1 MQPKNYGEQGEVNM
15 RRRSTAEDEDAVSEI
30 LGVIMMLAMVITI
43 MGGVWIFLNPY
54 LVAFHDNTNW
64 NSASNIADRIEDRI
78 DVVGD
83 APDGTGTRQALSLK
97 SSSINPA
104 NLVEEW
110 MIAADL
116 SPLEVVRVNELNAT
130 SFEFLALNESVT
142 SVIVQTVQNTTQYS
156 VLPTIDWTTV
166 DHNMDSETYLI
177 IDFYNAGGDHVHRWS
192 RFVLSGLSVNTAIDG
207 GMNQIALINDARI
220 SRDPTT
226 SWAIE
231 EAPKLRLDTLVD
243 GSTRL
248 SIVLTDVRLGSAL
261 GNGPN
266 VGFKV
271 ESLGPIQLF
280 TGESYNLQIKV
291 TNTLHSVIDPQYHE
305 AWLNE
310 YTISRAS
317 GTLGEFVGITPY
329 QRASGSDGLTV
340 ETQGL
345 PLYLEI
351 DVRRLAVNA

>member
-1 MQPKNYGEQGEVNM
+1 MQPKNYIAQGEVRM
-15 RRRSTAEDEDAVSEI
+15 RRRSSMEDDDAVSEI

-54 LVAFHDNTNW
+54 LVAFNDNTNW
-64 NSASNIADRIEDRI
+64 NSASNIADRVEDRF

-110 MIAADL
+110 MIASDL
-116 SPLEVVRVNELNAT
+116 TPHEVVNVIELNAS
-130 SFEFLALNESVT
+130 SFQYLALNETVTTIVVQSPENTSEFSVT
-142 SVIVQTVQNTTQYS
+142 SS
-156 VLPTIDWTTV
+156 FDWSTID
-166 DHNMDSETYLI
+166 HNQDSESYLI
-177 IDFYNAGGDHVHRWS
+177 IDFYNAAGQHVHRWS
-192 RFVLSGLSVNTAIDG
+192 RFVLSGISISTAIDG

-220 SRDPTT
+220 TKDPTT

-231 EAPKLRLDTLVD
+231 EAPRLRLDTLVD

-248 SIVLTDVRLGSAL
+248 SLVLTDVRLESVL

-271 ESLGPIQLF
+271 ESQGPIQLF
-280 TGESYNLQIKV
+280 TGESYNLQIRVK
-291 TNTLHSVIDPQYHE
+291 NTLHSVIDPQYHDI
-305 AWLNE
+305 WLND
-310 YTISRAS
+310 YTINRAA

-340 ETQGL
+340 ETQGQAL
-345 PLYLEI
+345 SLEI
-351 DVRRLAVNA
+351 DVRRLVVNG

>member
-1 MQPKNYGEQGEVNM
+1 M
-15 RRRSTAEDEDAVSEI
+15 
-30 LGVIMMLAMVITI
+30 
-43 MGGVWIFLNPY
+43 
-54 LVAFHDNTNW
+54 
-64 NSASNIADRIEDRI
+64 
-78 DVVGD
+78 
-83 APDGTGTRQALSLK
+83 
-97 SSSINPA
+97 
-104 NLVEEW
+104 
-110 MIAADL
+110 
-116 SPLEVVRVNELNAT
+116 
-130 SFEFLALNESVT
+130 
-142 SVIVQTVQNTTQYS
+142 
-156 VLPTIDWTTV
+156 
-166 DHNMDSETYLI
+166 
-177 IDFYNAGGDHVHRWS
+177 
-192 RFVLSGLSVNTAIDG
+192 
-207 GMNQIALINDARI
+207 
-220 SRDPTT
+220 
-226 SWAIE
+226 
-231 EAPKLRLDTLVD
+231 
-243 GSTRL
+243 
-248 SIVLTDVRLGSAL
+248 GSAL

>member
-1 MQPKNYGEQGEVNM
+1 MHPNNYAQQGDVKM
-15 RRRSTAEDEDAVSEI
+15 HRQKTDDDGDAVSEI

-64 NSASNIADRIEDRI
+64 HSASNIADRIEDRI

-83 APDGTGTRQALSLK
+83 SPEGTGTQQALSIK

-110 MIAADL
+110 IIASDL
-116 SPLEVVRVNELNAT
+116 TPNEVVQVNELNAS
-130 SFEFLALNESVT
+130 SFQFMALNESVT
-142 SVIVQTVQNTTQYS
+142 SISVQN
-156 VLPTIDWTTV
+156 PTNVSTFDVSSGFDWTTIE
-166 DHNMDSETYLI
+166 HNLVSETFLI
-177 IDFYNAGGDHVHRWS
+177 IDFYNAGDVHVHRWS
-192 RFVLSGLSVNTAIDG
+192 RFVLSGLSISTLIDG
-207 GMNQIALINDARI
+207 GLNQIALINDARI
-220 SRDPTT
+220 SKDPST
-226 SWAIE
+226 SWSIE
-231 EAPKLRLDTLVD
+231 EAPRLRLDTLVD

-248 SIVLTDVRLGSAL
+248 SLVLTDVQLDSAIES
-261 GNGPN
+261 GGN

-280 TGESYNLQIKV
+280 TGESYNLQMKV
-291 TNTLHSVIDPQYHE
+291 KNTLHSVIDPQYHE
-305 AWLNE
+305 IWLTD

-317 GTLGEFVGITPY
+317 GTLDEFVGITPY
-329 QRASGSDGLTV
+329 QRASGIDGLTV
-340 ETQGL
+340 QTQGQ
-345 PLYLEI
+345 PLSLEI

>member
-1 MQPKNYGEQGEVNM
+1 MQSEYYAQQGEVKM
-15 RRRSTAEDEDAVSEI
+15 RRQSKAEDDDAVSEI

-54 LVAFHDNTNW
+54 LDAFQDNTNW

-104 NLVEEW
+104 NLVEQW
-110 MIAADL
+110 IIAADL
-116 SPLEVVRVNELNAT
+116 SPLEVVTVSELNAT

-142 SVIVQTVQNTTQYS
+142 SVVVQSVQNSAQFS
-156 VLPTIDWTTV
+156 VLPTYEWTTL
-166 DHNMDSETYLI
+166 DHNLDSEAFLI
-177 IDFYNAGGDHVHRWS
+177 IDFYNAGGEHVHRWS
-192 RFVLSGLSVNTAIDG
+192 RFVLSGLSINTAIDG
-207 GMNQIALINDARI
+207 GMNQIALVNDARV

-226 SWAIE
+226 SWTIE
-231 EAPKLRLDTLVD
+231 EPPKLRLDTLVD

-248 SIVLTDVRLGSAL
+248 SIVLTDVRLSTAL

-329 QRASGSDGLTV
+329 QRASGIDGLTV
-340 ETQGL
+340 ETQGQ

>member
-1 MQPKNYGEQGEVNM
+1 
-15 RRRSTAEDEDAVSEI
+15 
-30 LGVIMMLAMVITI
+30 
-43 MGGVWIFLNPY
+43 
-54 LVAFHDNTNW
+54 
-64 NSASNIADRIEDRI
+64 
-78 DVVGD
+78 
-83 APDGTGTRQALSLK
+83 
-97 SSSINPA
+97 
-104 NLVEEW
+104 
-110 MIAADL
+110 
-116 SPLEVVRVNELNAT
+116 
-130 SFEFLALNESVT
+130 
-142 SVIVQTVQNTTQYS
+142 
-156 VLPTIDWTTV
+156 
-166 DHNMDSETYLI
+166 
-177 IDFYNAGGDHVHRWS
+177 
-192 RFVLSGLSVNTAIDG
+192 
-207 GMNQIALINDARI
+207 MNQIALINDARI

-226 SWAIE
+226 SWSIE

>member
-1 MQPKNYGEQGEVNM
+1 MQSNNYDKQGEVKM
-15 RRRSTAEDEDAVSEI
+15 GRRTTAEDDDAVSEI

-64 NSASNIADRIEDRI
+64 NSASNIADRVEDRI

-83 APDGTGTRQALSLK
+83 APYGTGTRQALSLK

-110 MIAADL
+110 VIASDL
-116 SPLEVVRVNELNAT
+116 TPLEVVHVNELNAS
-130 SFEFLALNESVT
+130 SFEFLALNETVT
-142 SVIVQTVQNTTQYS
+142 TVVVQTAQNTSEFLVT
-156 VLPTIDWTTV
+156 PTFEWTTLN
-166 DHNMDSETYLI
+166 HNMDSETFLI
-177 IDFYNAGGDHVHRWS
+177 IDFYNAGGNHVHRWS

-231 EAPKLRLDTLVD
+231 EAPRLRLDTLVD

-248 SIVLTDVRLGSAL
+248 SIVLTDIRLESAL

-305 AWLNE
+305 VWLNE
-310 YTISRAS
+310 YTINRAA

-329 QRASGSDGLTV
+329 LRASGSDGLTV
-340 ETQGL
+340 ETQGQ

>member
-1 MQPKNYGEQGEVNM
+1 MHPWNYRIQGEVIV
-15 RRRSTAEDEDAVSEI
+15 RRQNTAEEDDAVSEI

-64 NSASNIADRIEDRI
+64 NSASNIADRVEDRI

-83 APDGTGTRQALSLK
+83 SPDGTGTRQALSLK

-110 MIAADL
+110 VIASDL
-116 SPLEVVRVNELNAT
+116 TPLEVVNVIELNAS
-130 SFEFLALNESVT
+130 SFEFLALNETVTTVVVQSAQNVSEFSVT
-142 SVIVQTVQNTTQYS
+142 
-156 VLPTIDWTTV
+156 PTYEWTTV
-166 DHNMDSETYLI
+166 DHNLDSETFII

-192 RFVLSGLSVNTAIDG
+192 RFVLSGLSINTAIDG
-207 GMNQIALINDARI
+207 GMNQIALVNDARI
-220 SRDPTT
+220 TRDPTT
-226 SWAIE
+226 SWSIE
-231 EAPKLRLDTLVD
+231 EAPRLRLDTLVD

-248 SIVLTDVRLGSAL
+248 SIVLTDIRLDSVL

-291 TNTLHSVIDPQYHE
+291 TNTLHSVIDPQYHDI
-305 AWLNE
+305 WLNE
-310 YTISRAS
+310 YTINRAS
-317 GTLGEFVGITPY
+317 GTLGEFVGIAPY

-340 ETQGL
+340 ETQGE

-351 DVRRLAVNA
+351 DVRRLAVNT